1 MTDPMSHD
9 DLVLLVDWLADFGD
23 YTGREIAEVVR
34 KPWNYTKEL
43 TNARA
48 AKYASEPHGAWH
60 NAGTD
65 WGSYSGPTPP
75 DIEPCWC
82 DIGKD
87 HDAPRA
93 TR

>member
-34 KPWNYTKEL
+34 KPWSYVSEL
-43 TNARA
+43 TA
-48 AKYASEPHGAWH
+48 AKAW
-60 NAGTD
+60 
-65 WGSYSGPTPP
+65 
-75 DIEPCWC
+75 
-82 DIGKD
+82 KV
-87 HDAPRA
+87 